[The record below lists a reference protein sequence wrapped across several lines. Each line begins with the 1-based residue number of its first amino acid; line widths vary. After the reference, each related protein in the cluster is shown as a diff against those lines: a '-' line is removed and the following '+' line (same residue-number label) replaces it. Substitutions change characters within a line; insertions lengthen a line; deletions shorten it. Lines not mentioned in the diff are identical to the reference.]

1 MDNELID
8 LLARVNSEPEGVDHE
23 DADIRIAVANGL
35 ISDKR
40 VTVEALKAAQTIT
53 KAQTEKA
60 A

>member
-1 MDNELID
+1 MDEELID
-8 LLARVNSEPEGVDHE
+8 LLALMKSKPEQVDNE
-23 DADIRIAVANGL
+23 DDDIRIAVANGL